1 MNYILKKGILFI
13 LAFVPSIIY
22 AQEKLYEPQKEIV
35 LSKEELQ
42 LLLQKVAEAKMR
54 KIRSEKL
61 ADLHKSQQK
70 KAVSNIYNS
79 NEVKNFYYLAQN
91 TDSTYTDIE
100 QVNRKLDILLAYMM
114 KKDSISVI
122 HLTDT
127 VKYVANNKPNSGKYT
142 ANNPNT
148 TKIAANNKPNT
159 VKQTANDPNMTKN
172 VANNA
177 PNKDA
182 LLQKQLD
189 AIAKSIADLSNQ
201 QKILAAAVV
210 PLATLNNK
218 GKLNKIQ
225 QSVDSLL
232 LVSKKQADNVQ
243 NHTQQHTDSTLVS
256 RKQTENNVQSHKE
269 PTIAVQNIKEQD
281 SKGSNTVISE
291 ERRRTLEDLLA
302 KYGHK
307 KTPIYFANNAYTP
320 LSLDTQ
326 AIEQIVAMLRDNPEL
341 SILLEGYASNV
352 GSSEYNNHLSMRR
365 SESVAHLLQ
374 KQGIALQRILTAFR
388 GIDNSVDKEKA
399 RRVDISV
406 IIR

>member
-1 MNYILKKGILFI
+1 MNNIIKKGIIFI
-13 LAFVPSIIY
+13 LAFVPTLIC
-22 AQEKLYEPQKEIV
+22 AQNKLYNQQTEIV
-35 LSKEELQ
+35 LSEDELQ
-42 LLLQKVAEAKMR
+42 LLLQKVAEAKLR
-54 KIRSEKL
+54 KIRTEKL
-61 ADLHKSQQK
+61 ANLHKSQQK

-127 VKYVANNKPNSGKYT
+127 VKYVANNT
-142 ANNPNT
+142 
-148 TKIAANNKPNT
+148 
-159 VKQTANDPNMTKN
+159 
-172 VANNA
+172 
-177 PNKDA
+177 PNKDI
-182 LLQKQLD
+182 LLQKQLN
-189 AIAKSIADLSNQ
+189 AMSKSINDLSNQ
-201 QKILAAAVV
+201 QKLLAAAIV

-218 GKLNKIQ
+218 DKLNKMQ
-225 QSVDSLL
+225 QSIDSIL
-232 LVSKKQADNVQ
+232 LVSKKQPD
-243 NHTQQHTDSTLVS
+243 H
-256 RKQTENNVQSHKE
+256 NNVQSHTE
-269 PTIAVQNIKEQD
+269 TVIPVQSVRVPEYNNGN
-281 SKGSNTVISE
+281 SVISE

-307 KTPIYFANNAYTP
+307 KTPIYFANNSYNP
-320 LSLDTQ
+320 LPHDTV
-326 AIEQIVAMLRDNPEL
+326 AIDQIVTMLRENPEL

-352 GSSEYNNHLSMRR
+352 GSSEYNNQLSMRR
-365 SESVAHLLQ
+365 SESVARLLQ

-388 GIDNSVDKEKA
+388 GIDDSVDIEKA